1 MTIVVGYVPKPE
13 GRAALRA
20 ALDEADR
27 RAESLHVLNTS
38 RGDALVDPSYASP
51 QDLEDVRRLLEEAG
65 VEFDLEHR
73 VGGRDGA
80 EEVVEAAEKQNASL
94 IVIGLR
100 RRSPTGKLI
109 FGSNAQ
115 RILLDAPCPVL
126 AVKAPAGEAA
136 GHLH

>member
-13 GRAALRA
+13 GRAALQA

-27 RAESLHVLNTS
+27 RGEPLYVLNTS
-38 RGDALVDPSYASP
+38 RGDALVDTSYASP
-51 QDLEDVRRLLEEAG
+51 EDLEDVRVLLEESG
-65 VEFDLEHR
+65 VPFELEQR

-80 EEVVEAAEKQNASL
+80 VEVVEAASDRRASL
-94 IVIGLR
+94 VVIGLR
-100 RRSPTGKLI
+100 RRTPTGKLV

-126 AVKAPAGEAA
+126 AVKDAA
-136 GHLH
+136 RDC